1 MIEDRGPLDLTRVIE
16 DLEKQKKILQDA
28 CRRAGRTIKQQK
40 AELDAI
46 RRGVDYEYK
55 ISNDWSFI

>member
-46 RRGVDYEYK
+46 KKGVDYEYK
-55 ISNDWSFI
+55 ISND

>member
-1 MIEDRGPLDLTRVIE
+1 MIEDRGPLDITRVIE

-28 CRRAGRTIKQQK
+28 CRKAGRTIKQQK

-55 ISNDWSFI
+55 ISND

>member
-16 DLEKQKKILQDA
+16 DLEKQKKIIQDA

-55 ISNDWSFI
+55 ISND

>member
-40 AELDAI
+40 TELDAV

-55 ISNDWSFI
+55 ISND

>member
-16 DLEKQKKILQDA
+16 DLEKQKNILQDA

-55 ISNDWSFI
+55 ISND

>member
-1 MIEDRGPLDLTRVIE
+1 MSEDRGPLDLTRVIE

-55 ISNDWSFI
+55 ISND

>member
-1 MIEDRGPLDLTRVIE
+1 MIEDRGPLDLTRIIE
-16 DLEKQKKILQDA
+16 DLEKQKKILQYA

-55 ISNDWSFI
+55 ISND

>member
-16 DLEKQKKILQDA
+16 DLEKQKKFLQDA

-55 ISNDWSFI
+55 ISND

>member
-28 CRRAGRTIKQQK
+28 CRRVGRTIKQQK

-55 ISNDWSFI
+55 ISND

>member
-55 ISNDWSFI
+55 ISND